1 MDKKSIFSIVFA
13 GVGSLGG
20 LVAVASAIAGEVKT
34 RNSCKK
40 IAALIA
46 DDIFDAEGEIKD
58 ISDAVR
64 RHLKESSY
72 WKELSIK
79 ERGTV
84 ISMVTENLMNR
95 RKEGLVC

>member
-1 MDKKSIFSIVFA
+1 MDKKSIISMIFA

-20 LVAVASAIAGEVKT
+20 AVALASAIAGEVKT

-40 IAALIA
+40 MSALIA
-46 DDIFDAEGEIKD
+46 DDIFDAEGEVTD
-58 ISDAVR
+58 VADAVR

-72 WKELSIK
+72 WKELSMK

-84 ISMVTENLMNR
+84 IAMVTENLMQ
-95 RKEGLVC
+95 RKEGVVC

>member
-1 MDKKSIFSIVFA
+1 MDKKSIFSLIFA

-20 LVAVASAIAGEVKT
+20 LVALGSAIAGEIKT

-40 IAALIA
+40 MSAIIA
-46 DDIFDAEGEIKD
+46 DDIFDAEGEIGD
-58 ISDAVR
+58 VADAVR

-72 WKELSIK
+72 WKELSMK

-84 ISMVTENLMNR
+84 ISMVTENLMR